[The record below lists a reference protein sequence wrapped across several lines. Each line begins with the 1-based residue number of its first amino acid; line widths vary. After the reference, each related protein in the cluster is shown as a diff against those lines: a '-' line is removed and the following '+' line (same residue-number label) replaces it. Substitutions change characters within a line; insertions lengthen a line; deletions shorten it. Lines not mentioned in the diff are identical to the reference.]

1 MNKIN
6 YIIILILILLL
17 IDKYT
22 IKTNSI
28 NNIIYNK
35 NYKNYNNNIDAVITW
50 VNSSDKKWIKNK
62 NKYFNLEFNKK
73 GVDNDNV
80 RFPNIKFIET
90 ELYYCVKSI
99 NKFLPWIRNIYIVTA
114 DSQIP
119 SFIKEFKKIK
129 IIHHSQIF
137 PNKKS
142 LPTFN
147 SHAIETC
154 LHYIPNL
161 SEKFIYF
168 NDDMYVGDYLNEY
181 FFFKNNSPIFGG
193 KKRPMFIAWRNN
205 PYNYAWKNLSIE
217 YGNINVLI
225 SSHCCTPLTKTLM
238 LNVENKFKTLWINT
252 RNSKFRN
259 NNDIPPIGMCI
270 NYDVPLISKFSSEK
284 KIYGYFE
291 FNTFINYIND
301 VTKLKPKLFCLNN
314 PVKENNYK
322 KIIKIMNKILK

>member
-6 YIIILILILLL
+6 YIIILILILC
-17 IDKYT
+17 IVDKYT
-22 IKTNSI
+22 IKTNNI
-28 NNIIYNK
+28 NNNIT
-35 NYKNYNNNIDAVITW
+35 YNNNNDNIDAVITW
-50 VNSSDKKWIKNK
+50 VNSSDKQWIKNK

-73 GVDNDNV
+73 TIDNDNV
-80 RFPNIKFIET
+80 RFPNKNFIET

-119 SFIKEFKKIK
+119 SFINNFKKLK
-129 IIHHSQIF
+129 IVHHSDIF

-147 SHAIETC
+147 SHAIESC

-168 NDDMYVGDYLNEY
+168 NDDMYVGDYLNSS
-181 FFFKNNSPIFGG
+181 FFFTNNTPIFGG
-193 KKRPMFIAWRNN
+193 KKRLMIIPLRNN

-217 YGNINVLI
+217 YGNIRVLI
-225 SSHCCTPLTKTLM
+225 SSHCCMPLTKTLM

-252 RNSKFRN
+252 RNNKFRN
-259 NNDIPPIGMCI
+259 NNDIPPVGMCM
-270 NYDVPLISKFSSEK
+270 NYKIPLVSKFSLK
-284 KIYGYFE
+284 YNFYGYFE
-291 FNTFINYIND
+291 FNSFFKSYIDN
-301 VTKLKPKLFCLNN
+301 VIKYKPKLFCLNN
-314 PVKENNYK
+314 PVEK
-322 KIIKIMNKILK
+322 KDYNKIKTIMNKILK